1 MAFRPLNDQ
10 VVVRASEVE
19 EKTAGGIIIPDSAK
33 DKPTLGEVV
42 AVGPGKYSQDG
53 TRLALDV
60 KVGDRVLFKQ
70 WSATEYKIEGEDLLI
85 LDESGI
91 VGVIS

>member
-19 EKTAGGIIIPDSAK
+19 EKTAGGIIIPDNAK
-33 DKPTLGEVV
+33 EKPTLGEVV

>member
-42 AVGPGKYSQDG
+42 AVGPGKSSQDG

>member
-70 WSATEYKIEGEDLLI
+70 WSATEYKMEGEDLLI